1 MPGKRV
7 DVARLLEELRRRYG
21 DTVQVE
27 EVAKVIG
34 SLLSSGTSN
43 LAGVSRK
50 IYAELEALNRYI
62 QAAKAEIVALRPD
75 EVKDE
80 YLPTAANEL
89 DAIVQATAD
98 ATNEI
103 MDATETIERVCETL
117 EGESQDSLMDATT
130 RIYEACGFQD
140 ITGQRITKV
149 VKALKEIE
157 VKVDAL
163 VVAFGG
169 ELAKVKEEVKPE
181 EPAKGKAEDGAKGKA
196 AKEIPADADLLHGPQ
211 QPGEAISQDE
221 IDRLLA
227 GFD

>member
-1 MPGKRV
+1 MPNRRV

-21 DTVQVE
+21 DTVKVE

-34 SLLSSGTSN
+34 SLLSSGTPN

-62 QAAKAEIVALRPD
+62 QAAKAEIASLRPD
-75 EVKDE
+75 EVTDE
-80 YLPTAANEL
+80 YLPTATNEL

-103 MDATETIERVCETL
+103 MDATETIERVSEKL

-163 VVAFGG
+163 VVAFGS
-169 ELAKVKEEVKPE
+169 ELGQAKSKE
-181 EPAKGKAEDGAKGKA
+181 A
-196 AKEIPADADLLHGPQ
+196 AKPAESAAPAAPAAESAKDVPSDADLLHGPQ
-211 QPGEAISQDE
+211 TPGEAISQDE

>member
-1 MPGKRV
+1 MASKRV

-21 DTVQVE
+21 DTVKVE

-34 SLLSSGTSN
+34 ALLSSGTPN
-43 LAGVSRK
+43 LVGVSRK

-62 QAAKAEIVALRPD
+62 QTAKAEIAALRPD
-75 EVKDE
+75 EVKAE
-80 YLPTAANEL
+80 YLPTATNEL
-89 DAIVQATAD
+89 DAIVQATAE

-103 MDATETIERVCETL
+103 MDATETIERVSEKL

-157 VKVDAL
+157 AKVDAL

-169 ELAKVKEEVKPE
+169 ELGQLKAKEAAKPAAA
-181 EPAKGKAEDGAKGKA
+181 PAKGAPTDQ
-196 AKEIPADADLLHGPQ
+196 DLLHGPQ
-211 QPGEAISQDE
+211 QPGEGISQDE

-227 GFD
+227 SFD

>member
-1 MPGKRV
+1 MPNRRV

-21 DTVQVE
+21 DTVKVE
-27 EVAKVIG
+27 EVAKVIAA
-34 SLLSSGTSN
+34 LLSSGTPN
-43 LAGVSRK
+43 LVGVSRK

-62 QAAKAEIVALRPD
+62 QTAKAEIAALRPD
-75 EVKDE
+75 EVKNE
-80 YLPTAANEL
+80 YLPVAANEL

-103 MDATETIERVCETL
+103 MDATETIERVSEQL
-117 EGESQDSLMDATT
+117 EGDQQDSLVDATT

-157 VKVDAL
+157 VKVDGL

-169 ELAKVKEEVKPE
+169 ELDKIKAK
-181 EPAKGKAEDGAKGKA
+181 EPAKP
-196 AKEIPADADLLHGPQ
+196 AKEPSPDEELLHGPQ
-211 QPGEAISQDE
+211 QPGEGISQDE

-227 GFD
+227 EFN

>member
-1 MPGKRV
+1 MPNRRV

-21 DTVQVE
+21 DTVKVE

-34 SLLSSGTSN
+34 ALLSSGTPN
-43 LAGVSRK
+43 LVGVSRK

-62 QAAKAEIVALRPD
+62 QSAKAEIAALRPD

-80 YLPTAANEL
+80 YLPVAANEL

-103 MDATETIERVCETL
+103 MDATETIERVSEQL
-117 EGESQDSLMDATT
+117 EGENQDSLMDATT

-169 ELAKVKEEVKPE
+169 ELGKIKAKEVSKE
-181 EPAKGKAEDGAKGKA
+181 EPAAKA
-196 AKEIPADADLLHGPQ
+196 AAPSDEELLHGPQ
-211 QPGEAISQDE
+211 QPGEGISQDE

-227 GFD
+227 GFN

>member
-1 MPGKRV
+1 MPNRRV

-21 DTVQVE
+21 DTVRVE
-27 EVAKVIG
+27 EVAKVIAA
-34 SLLSSGTSN
+34 LLSSGTPN
-43 LAGVSRK
+43 LVGVSRK

-62 QAAKAEIVALRPD
+62 QSAKAEIAALRPD

-80 YLPTAANEL
+80 YLPVAANEL

-103 MDATETIERVCETL
+103 MDATETIERVSEQL
-117 EGESQDSLMDATT
+117 EGENQDSLMDATT

-169 ELAKVKEEVKPE
+169 ELGNIKSKDGSKEAP
-181 EPAKGKAEDGAKGKA
+181 A
-196 AKEIPADADLLHGPQ
+196 AKLAASSDEELLHGPQ
-211 QPGEAISQDE
+211 QPGEGISQDE

-227 GFD
+227 GFN

>member
-1 MPGKRV
+1 MPNKRV

-21 DTVQVE
+21 DTVKVE
-27 EVAKVIG
+27 EVAKVIAA
-34 SLLSSGTSN
+34 LLSSGTPN
-43 LAGVSRK
+43 LVGVSRK

-62 QAAKAEIVALRPD
+62 QSAKAEIAALRPD
-75 EVKDE
+75 EVKAE
-80 YLPTAANEL
+80 YLPTATNEL

-103 MDATETIERVCETL
+103 MDATETIERVSEKL
-117 EGESQDSLMDATT
+117 EGEDQDALADATT

-169 ELAKVKEEVKPE
+169 ELGEI
-181 EPAKGKAEDGAKGKA
+181 KGKEAQKPAAKA
-196 AKEIPADADLLHGPQ
+196 AASSDEELLHGPQ
-211 QPGEAISQDE
+211 QPGEGISQDE

-227 GFD
+227 GFN

>member
-1 MPGKRV
+1 MPNKRV

-21 DTVQVE
+21 DTVMVE
-27 EVAKVIG
+27 EVAKVIAA
-34 SLLSSGTSN
+34 LLSSGTPN
-43 LAGVSRK
+43 LVGVSRK

-62 QAAKAEIVALRPD
+62 QSAKAEIAALRPD
-75 EVKDE
+75 EVKAE
-80 YLPTAANEL
+80 YLPTATNEL

-103 MDATETIERVCETL
+103 MDATETIERVSEKL
-117 EGESQDSLMDATT
+117 EGENQDSLADATT

-169 ELAKVKEEVKPE
+169 ELGAVKGKEEAQKP
-181 EPAKGKAEDGAKGKA
+181 AAKA
-196 AKEIPADADLLHGPQ
+196 AAPSDEELLHGPQ
-211 QPGEAISQDE
+211 QPGEGISQDE

-227 GFD
+227 GFN

>member
-1 MPGKRV
+1 MPNRKV

-21 DTVQVE
+21 DTVKVE

-34 SLLSSGTSN
+34 SLLSSGTPTMAS
-43 LAGVSRK
+43 VSRK

-62 QAAKAEIVALRPD
+62 QTAKAEIAALRPD
-75 EVKDE
+75 EVKAE
-80 YLPTAANEL
+80 YLPTATNEL

-103 MDATETIERVCETL
+103 MDATETIERVSEKL

-157 VKVDAL
+157 SKVDAL
-163 VVAFGG
+163 VQAFGG
-169 ELAKVKEEVKPE
+169 ELGEAEKAKTAPKEAPK
-181 EPAKGKAEDGAKGKA
+181 KAA
-196 AKEIPADADLLHGPQ
+196 AKEVPSDAELLHGPQ

-221 IDRLLA
+221 IDRLLSS
-227 GFD
+227 FD